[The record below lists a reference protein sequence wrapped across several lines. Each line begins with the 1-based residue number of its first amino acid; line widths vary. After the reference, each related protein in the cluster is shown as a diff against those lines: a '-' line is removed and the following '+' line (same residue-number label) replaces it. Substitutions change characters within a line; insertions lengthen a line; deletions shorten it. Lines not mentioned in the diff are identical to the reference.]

1 MAKRYS
7 DTPRVKIQSGGVVNA
22 NLGRIDSRPINT
34 MLQAT
39 KNLANTIGDIYTK
52 KGIDRAK
59 EQGAEDGK
67 NVTIEYENGVPV
79 LPSFEIE
86 GGPAYRNAYK
96 TASENVYLNTLQQ
109 DIRKKISES
118 RNAFESSNQRN
129 QPELFANSL
138 RTLKESLIPNVS
150 SDFGNI
156 ASFTFDQF
164 ATTNLNDIRKRTAT
178 LNYNTNVKGTQTA
191 LSQAITDIQDQN
203 LTLDDYD
210 ESNPI
215 HEKVVK
221 NIETLLQLNPNMK
234 FYTDQILTD
243 IDSNLKANKIIQDIF
258 SRDPVSKK
266 QNVSNKDI
274 GKLASILLGEDSE
287 VTIGNKVFNKEQ
299 LIEAIPSKS
308 VRTNLAGRLSR
319 VLNIKNAGDETII
332 NLKNSIAVKE
342 NEYFNMTRKLPLEDK
357 LIHAEALLKNIQ
369 DLQEAYDPEKN
380 DFSIATT
387 NAVANNLLR
396 AESQAQ
402 NIIQTIET
410 KKTNNVI
417 DQIEKSQIAETFS
430 SSANIENPANTI
442 GLAQKLTDGGNPFY
456 SELASASEQ
465 TVIDFASLIGDLGK
479 TSDNGS
485 LLVQDET
492 LNKVMAMVDGSIK
505 GTVIINDIEYTH
517 QDIQKITKPFVPN
530 NILKQHVDNLK
541 RIAGSSGSGGT
552 QLATNVNLLNE
563 FILDQSDENR
573 ANIFSIEDGQY
584 DRVLNY
590 YITGD
595 DKEPFLGRILSEGEE
610 ATIARGKLFGI
621 IKSTN
626 RVPKQII
633 NYLNQTHQSGT
644 AEDFINAQNLFNI
657 FGNTETEDNTRILNI
672 LEDELDRNY
681 YLYKAIQDRPRMS
694 DAQAKEMMIR
704 IAEVKTNPENNI
716 DTAFYQKMGQLFDV
730 TGDAINDKTRNINQI
745 SQKLMNRVNSVFTS
759 PKEEIIINNFGHNF
773 VEGYIGD
780 RLIDF
785 IMDGDLGNLQSANA
799 VKKDFIKYAKKRME
813 NMVSF
818 KDGST
823 YIIGVNKG
831 HRDPGNILKANIY
844 DPERDLTKP
853 FEGSVF
859 NQINNLANTIQ
870 NKTDNVYQPDNMLA
884 NIQIVNMFK
893 NYGAIE
899 LADDGLEIETNSL
912 AEDLNI
918 ELNAV
923 PDYMLGLHKKT
934 KAIDVLSL
942 EGKRPLLLG
951 VNAFLL
957 DQTDG
962 TYALVY
968 RENENNA
975 VNIPLINKE
984 GEPVR
989 VPASVLFDSNNLIR
1003 TRIDNLKKAN
1013 MYKVNQKFDNN
1024 ALIKN
1029 YGNATDRMKIS
1040 GRVVAKYYSSFD
1052 NLESFNNIEGSLIN
1066 LNRYYLSS
1074 TMAEEVNDPIKYSVR
1089 KHNNNFYVVP
1099 NSMPVIS
1106 NGTFAKQ
1113 EIRPNKYNFNMYPK
1127 YTSEAEATTRL
1138 GVIQQQVDKDYQ
1150 THKRFTGN

>member
-1 MAKRYS
+1 MVKRYS
-7 DTPRVKIQSGGVVNA
+7 DAPRVKIQSGNIVNA

-52 KGIDRAK
+52 KGIDQAK

-67 NVTIEYENGVPV
+67 NVTIEYENGVPI

-96 TASENVYLNTLQQ
+96 SASENVYLNTLQQ

-118 RNAFESSNQRN
+118 RNSFESSDQRN
-129 QPELFANSL
+129 QPEIFARNL
-138 RTLKESLIPNVS
+138 KALKESIVPNVS
-150 SDFGNI
+150 SNFANI
-156 ASFTFDQF
+156 ANFTFDQF

-191 LSQAITDIQDQN
+191 LSQAIEDIQDQN
-203 LTLDDYD
+203 LTLDDYN

-215 HEKVVK
+215 HQNVVK

-234 FYTDQILTD
+234 YYTDQILTD

-274 GKLASILLGEDSE
+274 GKLASILLGEDNE
-287 VTIGNKVFNKEQ
+287 VTIGNKIFNKEE
-299 LIEAIPSKS
+299 LIEAIPSKA
-308 VRTNLAGRLSR
+308 VRINLAGRLSR
-319 VLNIKNAGDETII
+319 VLNIKNAGDETVI
-332 NLKNSIAVKE
+332 NLKNAIAEKE
-342 NEYFNMTRKLPLEDK
+342 NEYFRNTRKLPLADK
-357 LIHAEALLKNIQ
+357 LIHAETLMKEIQ
-369 DLQEAYDPEKN
+369 TLQAQYDPEKN
-380 DFSIATT
+380 DYSIATN
-387 NAVANNLLR
+387 NAVTNYLLR
-396 AESQAQ
+396 AENTVQ

-410 KKTNNVI
+410 KRTNDVI
-417 DQIEKSQIAETFS
+417 NQIEQSQIAETFS
-430 SSANIENPANTI
+430 ASANIENPANTKA
-442 GLAQKLTDGGNPFY
+442 LAKKLTDNGNPLY
-456 SELASASEQ
+456 SELAVADEQ
-465 TVIDFASLIGDLGK
+465 IVIDFASLIADLGK
-479 TSDNGS
+479 TADNGS
-485 LLVQDET
+485 LLIQDET
-492 LNKVMAMVDGSIK
+492 LNKVLAMVDGSIQ
-505 GTVIINDIEYTH
+505 GTVTINDIEYTH
-517 QDIQKITKPFVPN
+517 QDIQKITKPFIPN

-541 RIAGSSGSGGT
+541 RIASSSGAGGT
-552 QLATNVNLLNE
+552 QLAANVNLLNE
-563 FILDQSDENR
+563 YIFDQSPENR
-573 ANIFSIEDGQY
+573 ANIFNMEDGQY

-595 DKEPFLGRILSEGEE
+595 DKEPFLGKILSEGEE
-610 ATIARGKLFGI
+610 SIEARGKLFAI

-633 NYLNQTHQSGT
+633 NYLNQTHLSGT

-672 LEDELDRNY
+672 LEDELDSNY
-681 YLYKAIQDRPRMS
+681 YLYKAIQDRPRMGNEE
-694 DAQAKEMMIR
+694 AKEMMKR

-716 DTAFYQKMGQLFDV
+716 DTAFYQRMGQLFDV

-745 SQKLMNRVNSVFTS
+745 SQKLMNRVNSVFSS
-759 PKEEIIINNFGHNF
+759 PKEENIINNFGHSF

-780 RLIDF
+780 RLVDF
-785 IMDGDLGNLQSANA
+785 ILDGDLGNLTTANR
-799 VKKDFIKYAKKRME
+799 VKNDFIEYAKKRIE

-831 HRDPGNILKANIY
+831 HRDPANILKANIY

-853 FEGSVF
+853 FKNSVY

-870 NKTDNVYQPDNMLA
+870 DKTDNVYQPNNMLA
-884 NIQIVNMFK
+884 NIQIVNIFK

-899 LADDGLEIETNSL
+899 LADNGLPVETDPL
-912 AEDLNI
+912 VEDLNI
-918 ELNAV
+918 ELNSV

-934 KAIDVLSL
+934 KAIDMLSL

-957 DQTDG
+957 PQDDG

-968 RENENNA
+968 RENESNA
-975 VNIPLINKE
+975 VNIPLINE
-984 GEPVR
+984 QGEAVR

-1003 TRIDNLKKAN
+1003 TRVDNLKKAN
-1013 MYKVNQKFDNN
+1013 MYKINKKFDSN

-1029 YGNATDRMKIS
+1029 FGNPTERMKIS
-1040 GRVVAKYYSSFD
+1040 GREIAKYYNSFD
-1052 NLESFNNIEGSLIN
+1052 SLESFNNIEGSLIN

-1127 YTSEAEATTRL
+1127 YTSESEATTRL
-1138 GVIQQQVDKDYQ
+1138 GVIQEQVNKDYQ
-1150 THKRFTGN
+1150 THKRYTGN